1 MATYK
6 EIKGVTIQT
15 RDSDPNVGG
24 VAGGTWASGGNVN
37 TGRYAMGSVGLQTAA
52 LIAAGSTG
60 SNSDATE
67 QYNGSSWTEVNE
79 VNTARNSQQAAGTY
93 TAALLIGGYTS
104 SPVANV
110 EIWDGSNWTETG
122 DLTTNTSNN
131 GCFGTTAAAVSAAGS
146 GPGGSPYNDDQVM
159 TWNGS
164 SWTEVAE
171 VNTGRYASTGSG
183 SSTAGMISGGKNPAF
198 ANAEQWNGSAWT
210 EVADLNTARGSASS
224 TNSAASSP
232 YNDTLVFCGNPP
244 ATGKTE
250 HFDGTSWT
258 EVNDASSAREG
269 AGGSGTS
276 AAAIAATGS
285 TTGGGPGVI
294 TGTEEF
300 TIQSSPVLVEGM
312 IFLSGGTTL
321 KGFGRAAGIPA
332 ATWASGGNLNQGRG
346 NAGSSGT
353 QTATL
358 FFGGEPPGGAQS
370 ALTEQYDGS
379 SWTEVADLNVA
390 RGQQFFSNQGTQT
403 AALSATGVPL
413 QTSVESWN
421 GSSWTETT
429 DLNTARRNGA
439 SLGTQGAM
447 LGTGGYNP
455 PSYRTL
461 TEIWDGSSWT
471 ETGDCPDAKFV
482 CRGGGGTTTAGI
494 IAGNYPNGDV
504 DSSQTWDGTSWTNGP
519 NINTGRS
526 GIAFSAQTQ
535 SSALGHGGGTGTPQ
549 AAQTK
554 TEFFNGTS
562 WTELNDLSTASQQGG
577 GAGSSVS
584 GIHMGGYPGVSATE
598 EWTADNTLADV
609 TVS

>member
-1 MATYK
+1 MANYSD
-6 EIKGVTIQT
+6 IKGFTVQT
-15 RDSDPNVGG
+15 LSSDTAASQIATGSWASTTSLNTARHSLRGAGTQTQSIMFGG
-24 VAGGTWASGGNVN
+24 DAGAPSVSNATESWNGSAWTEVNNLNTARATHAGAGTYTSAIAMAGATPSYVANAETWDGTDWTAVSNLNTARGDLQAGAGASANSSMTAGGSPGNK
-37 TGRYAMGSVGLQTAA
+37 A
-52 LIAAGSTG
+52 IA
-60 SNSDATE
+60 E
-67 QYNGSSWTEVNE
+67 VWNGSSWTEVGDL
-79 VNTARNSQQAAGTY
+79 NTGRRDPTVTGIATSAIAS
-93 TAALLIGGYTS
+93 GGLVA
-104 SPVANV
+104 PPRVAN
-110 EIWDGSNWTETG
+110 TE
-122 DLTTNTSNN
+122 
-131 GCFGTTAAAVSAAGS
+131 
-146 GPGGSPYNDDQVM
+146 

-164 SWTEVAE
+164 SWTEV
-171 VNTGRYASTGSG
+171 S
-183 SSTAGMISGGKNPAF
+183 
-198 ANAEQWNGSAWT
+198 
-210 EVADLNTARGSASS
+210 DLNTARGLMGGVGADN
-224 TNSAASSP
+224 TEQLVYGGNSPSIVA
-232 YNDTLVFCGNPP
+232 N
-244 ATGKTE
+244 TE
-250 HFDGTSWT
+250 FFDGSTWT
-258 EVNDASSAREG
+258 EVSDLGTARQSPGNAGTTTSALA
-269 AGGSGTS
+269 AGGSPGNKSDVEEWTTTPS
-276 AAAIAATGS
+276 AL
-285 TTGGGPGVI
+285 
-294 TGTEEF
+294 F
-300 TIQSSPVLVEGM
+300 QKQVEGQLFFNSTANAFKET
-312 IFLSGGTTL
+312 ITD
-321 KGFGRAAGIPA
+321 IPG
-332 ATWASGGNLNQGRG
+332 ATWASSGNLNEGRG

-358 FFGGEPPGGAQS
+358 FFGGEPPGGSQS

-577 GAGSSVS
+577 GAGSSVL

-598 EWTADNTLADV
+598 EWTAGLANK
-609 TVS
+609 TITAS

>member
-1 MATYK
+1 MANYSD
-6 EIKGVTIQT
+6 IKGFTVQT
-15 RDSDPNVGG
+15 LSSDTAAS
-24 VAGGTWASGGNVN
+24 VADTGSWSSGGSTNQVRSQAAGSGASSSAALIFGGYTGTAATGKTESYDGSSWTELNDLGTARRYIAGCGTYTAALCTGGSPSPAINEQWDGTSWTEVGDLN
-37 TGRYAMGSVGLQTAA
+37 TGRGDAGEVGTTAA
-52 LIAAGSTG
+52 ALYFGGEPVSAL
-60 SNSDATE
+60 TE
-67 QYNGSSWTEVNE
+67 LWNGSSWTEVNDL
-79 VNTARNSQQAAGTY
+79 NTARFAVTGFGTS
-93 TAALLIGGYTS
+93 TAAVAANGREPSVS
-104 SPVANV
+104 SSA
-110 EIWDGSNWTETG
+110 EDWDGTSWTASGNLNTARGDASASQTAPSTDGIIFIGSTG
-122 DLTTNTSNN
+122 NHTNTVTNTEAYN
-131 GCFGTTAAAVSAAGS
+131 GTS
-146 GPGGSPYNDDQVM
+146 
-159 TWNGS
+159 
-164 SWTEVAE
+164 
-171 VNTGRYASTGSG
+171 
-183 SSTAGMISGGKNPAF
+183 
-198 ANAEQWNGSAWT
+198 WT
-210 EVADLNTARGSASS
+210 EVADLSQKRYRGMGGGTGASAICATGYTGTARSS
-224 TNSAASSP
+224 
-232 YNDTLVFCGNPP
+232 V
-244 ATGKTE
+244 
-250 HFDGTSWT
+250 
-258 EVNDASSAREG
+258 
-269 AGGSGTS
+269 
-276 AAAIAATGS
+276 
-285 TTGGGPGVI
+285 
-294 TGTEEF
+294 TEEWA
-300 TIQSSPVLVEGM
+300 TTATP
-312 IFLSGGTTL
+312 TTL
-321 KGFGRAAGIPA
+321 AKITEGQLFFNSTANAFKETITDIPG
-332 ATWASGGNLNQGRG
+332 ATWASSGNLNEGRG

-358 FFGGEPPGGAQS
+358 FFGGEPPGGSQS

-379 SWTEVADLNVA
+379 SWTEVGDLNVA

-421 GSSWTETT
+421 GSAWTETT
-429 DLNTARRNGA
+429 DLNTARRNGS

-447 LGTGGYNP
+447 LGTGGYAS

-494 IAGNYPNGDV
+494 IAGNYPNGDI

-577 GAGSSVS
+577 GAGSSVL

-598 EWTADNTLADV
+598 EWTAGLANK
-609 TVS
+609 TITAS

>member
-15 RDSDPNVGG
+15 RDSDPNLAGA
-24 VAGGTWASGGNVN
+24 AGGTWASGGDLN
-37 TGRYAMGSVGLQTAA
+37 TARNNLKSVGTQTLA
-52 LIAAGSTG
+52 LAFAGDTG
-60 SNSDATE
+60 SYSALTE
-67 QYNGSSWTEVNE
+67 QYNGSSWTEVGDLNTSRQAFYEAGVYNSALASGGE
-79 VNTARNSQQAAGTY
+79 VGGNTANTESWNGTAWTEVNDLNTARRNGGGAGSSNSNALAFGGYTTTPVAVNETWDGSSWTEVGNLNTARYGIAGTGTN
-93 TAALLIGGYTS
+93 TAALAITGHPNRS
-104 SPVANV
+104 INESWN
-110 EIWDGSNWTETG
+110 GSAWTELN
-122 DLTTNTSNN
+122 DTNT
-131 GCFGTTAAAVSAAGS
+131 GRQAAAGAGTTTEGLVF
-146 GPGGSPYNDDQVM
+146 GGAPAIAN
-159 TWNGS
+159 TEFWNGS
-164 SWTEVAE
+164 SWTEVADLA
-171 VNTGRYASTGSG
+171 TGRQKL
-183 SSTAGMISGGKNPAF
+183 AGNGTSVAGLASGGTSP
-198 ANAEQWNGSAWT
+198 T
-210 EVADLNTARGSASS
+210 TAA
-224 TNSAASSP
+224 
-232 YNDTLVFCGNPP
+232 
-244 ATGKTE
+244 
-250 HFDGTSWT
+250 
-258 EVNDASSAREG
+258 
-269 AGGSGTS
+269 
-276 AAAIAATGS
+276 
-285 TTGGGPGVI
+285 
-294 TGTEEF
+294 TEEF
-300 TIQSSPVLVEGM
+300 TQSSSPVLVEGM

-332 ATWASGGNLNQGRG
+332 ATWASGGNLNEGRG

>member
-1 MATYK
+1 MANYSD
-6 EIKGVTIQT
+6 IKGFTVQT
-15 RDSDPNVGG
+15 LSSDTAASAAATGS
-24 VAGGTWASGGNVN
+24 WSSGGSTNQVRSQAAGSGASSSAALIFGGYTGTAATGKTESYDGSSWTELNDLGTARRYIAGCGTYTAALCTGGSPSPAINEQWDGTSWTEVGDLN
-37 TGRYAMGSVGLQTAA
+37 TGRGDCGEVGTTAA
-52 LIAAGSTG
+52 ALYFGGEPVSAL
-60 SNSDATE
+60 TE
-67 QYNGSSWTEVNE
+67 LWNGSSWTEVNDL
-79 VNTARNSQQAAGTY
+79 NTARFAVTGFGTS
-93 TAALLIGGYTS
+93 TAAVAANGREPSVS
-104 SPVANV
+104 SSA
-110 EIWDGSNWTETG
+110 EDWDGTSWTASGNLNTARGDASASQTAPSTDGIIFIGSTG
-122 DLTTNTSNN
+122 NHTNTVTNTEAYN
-131 GCFGTTAAAVSAAGS
+131 GTS
-146 GPGGSPYNDDQVM
+146 
-159 TWNGS
+159 
-164 SWTEVAE
+164 
-171 VNTGRYASTGSG
+171 
-183 SSTAGMISGGKNPAF
+183 
-198 ANAEQWNGSAWT
+198 WT
-210 EVADLNTARGSASS
+210 EVADLSQKRYRGMGGGTGASAICATGYTGTARSS
-224 TNSAASSP
+224 
-232 YNDTLVFCGNPP
+232 V
-244 ATGKTE
+244 
-250 HFDGTSWT
+250 
-258 EVNDASSAREG
+258 
-269 AGGSGTS
+269 
-276 AAAIAATGS
+276 
-285 TTGGGPGVI
+285 
-294 TGTEEF
+294 TEEWA
-300 TIQSSPVLVEGM
+300 TTATP
-312 IFLSGGTTL
+312 TTL
-321 KGFGRAAGIPA
+321 AKITEGQLFFNSTANAFKETITDIPG
-332 ATWASGGNLNQGRG
+332 ATWASSGNLNEGRG

-358 FFGGEPPGGAQS
+358 FFGGEPPGGSQS

-379 SWTEVADLNVA
+379 SWTEVGDLNVA

-421 GSSWTETT
+421 GSAWTETT
-429 DLNTARRNGA
+429 DLNTARRNGS

-447 LGTGGYNP
+447 LGTGGYAS

-494 IAGNYPNGDV
+494 IAGNYPNGDI

-577 GAGSSVS
+577 GAGSSVL

-598 EWTADNTLADV
+598 EWTAGLANK
-609 TVS
+609 TITAS

>member
-1 MATYK
+1 MFGGDAGAPSVSNATESWNGSAWTEVNNLNTARATHAGAGTYTSAIAMAGATPSYVANA
-6 EIKGVTIQT
+6 ETWDGTDWTAVSNLNTARGDLQAGAGASANSSMT
-15 RDSDPNVGG
+15 
-24 VAGGTWASGGNVN
+24 AGGSPGNK
-37 TGRYAMGSVGLQTAA
+37 A
-52 LIAAGSTG
+52 IA
-60 SNSDATE
+60 E
-67 QYNGSSWTEVNE
+67 VWNGSSWTEVGDL
-79 VNTARNSQQAAGTY
+79 NTGRRDPTVTGIATSAIAS
-93 TAALLIGGYTS
+93 GGLVA
-104 SPVANV
+104 PPRVAN
-110 EIWDGSNWTETG
+110 TE
-122 DLTTNTSNN
+122 
-131 GCFGTTAAAVSAAGS
+131 
-146 GPGGSPYNDDQVM
+146 

-164 SWTEVAE
+164 SWTEV
-171 VNTGRYASTGSG
+171 S
-183 SSTAGMISGGKNPAF
+183 
-198 ANAEQWNGSAWT
+198 
-210 EVADLNTARGSASS
+210 DLNTARGLMGGVGADN
-224 TNSAASSP
+224 TEQLVYGGNSPSIVA
-232 YNDTLVFCGNPP
+232 N
-244 ATGKTE
+244 TE
-250 HFDGTSWT
+250 FFDGSTWT
-258 EVNDASSAREG
+258 EVSDLGTARQSPGNAGTTTSALA
-269 AGGSGTS
+269 AGGSPGNKSDVEEWTTTPS
-276 AAAIAATGS
+276 AL
-285 TTGGGPGVI
+285 
-294 TGTEEF
+294 F
-300 TIQSSPVLVEGM
+300 QKQVEGQLFFNSTANAFKET
-312 IFLSGGTTL
+312 ITD
-321 KGFGRAAGIPA
+321 IPG
-332 ATWASGGNLNQGRG
+332 ATWASSGNLNEGRG

-358 FFGGEPPGGAQS
+358 FFGGEPPGGSQS

-577 GAGSSVS
+577 GAGSSVL

-598 EWTADNTLADV
+598 EWTAGLANK
-609 TVS
+609 TITAS